1 VAPVGYR
8 GCSVVTTVTIRAYAA
23 DTGSGLV
30 DVLDALKVHSA
41 SLFGHAEIAFEPVA
55 IFDRPFSTVAR
66 LRIVP
71 HEAAPFYA
79 FTKIYKERPPRPYET
94 ARTTAEVVEQEFA
107 ATLRLHT
114 ALSGRPGFAS
124 PRPIARFP
132 EHGAIITGELTG
144 RPLDRVLRRARG
156 VSTPLLQSVATRI
169 AAWLRAYQT
178 SAATGETS
186 CWSRDEG
193 RAYLDDRLRYITPGF
208 LAPEQRARALALFDA
223 LAGQVTGDEPLVP
236 IHADLCPSNILVLPG
251 GGVAVL
257 DFATAQ
263 HGTRFHDLAHLY
275 MHLELCR
282 NRWRQRIGISQVQE
296 ALLAGFAHEPAMRDP
311 LFRLMLLQHVVC
323 HVTQVADSGGW
334 RPRAAVRALVRWRW
348 EVLMRMPALGG
359 ATFAMDGRHQCP
371 SDASTRSS
379 GAEASA
385 ISPIS
390 STASPSR
397 D

>member
-1 VAPVGYR
+1 V
-8 GCSVVTTVTIRAYAA
+8 SIRACAA
-23 DTGSGLV
+23 DSAGGLV
-30 DVLDALKVHSA
+30 DVLGALKVHSA
-41 SLFGHAEIAFEPVA
+41 RLFGQADTAFEAVA

-66 LRIVP
+66 LRIAPRSAV
-71 HEAAPFYA
+71 PFYA
-79 FTKIYKERPPRPYET
+79 FTKIYKDRPPRPYET

-114 ALSGRPGFAS
+114 ALTGRPGLAS

-132 EHGAIITGELTG
+132 EHGAIVTGELTG
-144 RPLDRVLRRARG
+144 TPLDLVLRRARG

-178 SAATGETS
+178 SAAAGEPQ
-186 CWSRDEG
+186 CWRAGEG

-208 LAPEQRARALALFDA
+208 LPPAYRERALALFDR
-223 LAGQVTGDEPLVP
+223 LAEQVARDEPLVP
-236 IHADLCPSNILVLPG
+236 IHADLCPSNILILPG

-263 HGTRFHDLAHLY
+263 QGTRFHDVAHLY

-282 NRWRQRIGISQVQE
+282 TRLRQRIGISNVQE
-296 ALLAGFAHEPAMRDP
+296 ALLAGFDHAPAMRDP

-334 RPRAAVRALVRWRW
+334 RPKAAVRALVRWRW
-348 EVLMRMPALGG
+348 NVLMRMPALGG
-359 ATFAMDGRHQCP
+359 AAFATEGRQQCL
-371 SDASTRSS
+371 SDAS
-379 GAEASA
+379 
-385 ISPIS
+385 IP
-390 STASPSR
+390 
-397 D
+397 